1 MFQIVRSVVK
11 VCFVMKHVPNIASLP
26 VIVTTSRAMVAI
38 PGFIT
43 TRAIMSVDSVLPSPV
58 TKQRGSAMLV
68 VLTGTGEIC
77 VLMIAC
83 IPTADHVPETM
94 GSVRFAF
101 QGNMD
106 KTALQIVAAHA
117 HLPVTVMF
125 TVTRRP
131 GRAVKDSVA
140 QDGLV
145 PIAPL
150 SVPIIAH
157 PLKME
162 TLTAI
167 SKMGLAAMVACL
179 AGTQIYAIYYVIRI
193 ALADFVPEPDIA

>member
-11 VCFVMKHVPNIASLP
+11 VCFVMKHAPNTANLP
-26 VIVTTSRAMVAI
+26 VIATTPRATVAI
-38 PGFIT
+38 LGFIT
-43 TRAIMSVDSVLPSPV
+43 TRAIIFVDSVLPSPV

-83 IPTADHVPETM
+83 IPTADPVPETM
-94 GSVRFAF
+94 GSVQFAF
-101 QGNMD
+101 LGNTD
-106 KTALQIVAAHA
+106 KTALQIVAVHA
-117 HLPVTVMF
+117 HLPMTVMF

-157 PLKME
+157 QSKME

-179 AGTQIYAIYYVIRI
+179 AGTRNYAIYHVTRI
-193 ALADFVPEPDIA
+193 ALADFVPGLDIA